1 MILTEAGRQVFPC
14 LGVPLVVSFYERK
27 QRIVLALLELSGD
40 AETACDIYDE
50 TCDIH
55 ELPPPEARP

>member
-40 AETACDIYDE
+40 VETAYDIYYD
-50 TCDIH
+50 TYDIH
-55 ELPPPEARP
+55 ELPPSEARP